1 MSYLIDFVAATFT
14 ISTLAKT
21 VYSVLLIAIIIIVG
35 TELKQLWFDKTIY
48 LSTFEYFE
56 EGGAKADKGK
66 SFTLRIIDLHNDL
79 RYKFEVAE
87 KEAKESVFT
96 EEQTWATRT
105 SAPIRQPSSVLS

>member
-79 RYKFEVAE
+79 RYKLGQH
-87 KEAKESVFT
+87 
-96 EEQTWATRT
+96 EQA
-105 SAPIRQPSSVLS
+105 RQFDNQVRCYQKLILPFKV